1 MDRVNLIYYT
11 RSITNG
17 VRFLRSAWLT
27 GPFRDSDRHATQ
39 LYLTVGKEH
48 GTGVGHRR
56 RLPHSPSDRGFELAT
71 RFDLSSLI
79 ASFASMRTSDDHRR
93 KDVGSELERNSSR
106 SRSSR
111 GYESQ
116 KHSERHPYGY
126 SHDYR
131 RHGNA
136 VDEVPSSSSKQTK
149 ETHEKVNS
157 ETMNSSINDAESAN
171 DVNSTK
177 VAAMKAAEL
186 VNKNLEGFGGVGY
199 LSTDQKKKLLWGN
212 KKKSASEE
220 SSSCWDFH
228 LFPNQECQ
236 ENFNRL
242 MNLRLPLWLLPICP
256 SGQIGQACES
266 SSKETEVLHTDM

>member
-1 MDRVNLIYYT
+1 MKGKVVCSSECKKLQT
-11 RSITNG
+11 
-17 VRFLRSAWLT
+17 LRSL
-27 GPFRDSDRHATQ
+27 
-39 LYLTVGKEH
+39 
-48 GTGVGHRR
+48 
-56 RLPHSPSDRGFELAT
+56 
-71 RFDLSSLI
+71 
-79 ASFASMRTSDDHRR
+79 
-93 KDVGSELERNSSR
+93 
-106 SRSSR
+106 
-111 GYESQ
+111 
-116 KHSERHPYGY
+116 Y
-126 SHDYR
+126 SHQGMD
-131 RHGNA
+131 GNA

-242 MNLRLPLWLLPICP
+242 MVISIHQLFYNHFPC
-256 SGQIGQACES
+256 S
-266 SSKETEVLHTDM
+266 SWYVPTTLFQS

>member
-1 MDRVNLIYYT
+1 MRPNFTLRWG
-11 RSITNG
+11 RSMGPVLGI
-17 VRFLRSAWLT
+17 VAVCPIRHLT
-27 GPFRDSDRHATQ
+27 
-39 LYLTVGKEH
+39 E
-48 GTGVGHRR
+48 
-56 RLPHSPSDRGFELAT
+56 
-71 RFDLSSLI
+71 
-79 ASFASMRTSDDHRR
+79 
-93 KDVGSELERNSSR
+93 
-106 SRSSR
+106 
-111 GYESQ
+111 
-116 KHSERHPYGY
+116 
-126 SHDYR
+126 
-131 RHGNA
+131 GNA

-266 SSKETEVLHTDM
+266 SSKETETCGEKLGKLAFRVQEQFHVCLEATVILSDFNGKLTCLEHAAATVVFRV

>member
-1 MDRVNLIYYT
+1 MKGKVVCSSECKKLQT
-11 RSITNG
+11 
-17 VRFLRSAWLT
+17 LRSL
-27 GPFRDSDRHATQ
+27 
-39 LYLTVGKEH
+39 
-48 GTGVGHRR
+48 
-56 RLPHSPSDRGFELAT
+56 
-71 RFDLSSLI
+71 
-79 ASFASMRTSDDHRR
+79 
-93 KDVGSELERNSSR
+93 
-106 SRSSR
+106 
-111 GYESQ
+111 
-116 KHSERHPYGY
+116 Y
-126 SHDYR
+126 SHQGMDGKNASDLIDKQNSFLKEPKPGHLE
-131 RHGNA
+131 HGNA

-242 MNLRLPLWLLPICP
+242 MVISIHQLFYNHFPC
-256 SGQIGQACES
+256 S
-266 SSKETEVLHTDM
+266 SWYVPTTLFQS